1 MKYKSQISK
10 WWKKILMFGFYCIY
24 TASKELCQWL
34 EMCGSHSDGSLNSH
48 LWHVS
53 DATLPHQPVETIS
66 TKPIYIISILYLS
79 FLYIS
84 TAHGTKFSSVS
95 DRNGTKKKKKK
106 HLYYFGKK
114 NIYIYDKISIY
125 NTRIEV
131 VKAWPLIP

>member
-24 TASKELCQWL
+24 TAPKELCQWL
-34 EMCGSHSDGSLNSH
+34 EMFGSHSDGSLNSH

-53 DATLPHQPVETIS
+53 DATLPHQTVETIS

-84 TAHGTKFSSVS
+84 TAHGTKFSSVN
-95 DRNGTKKKKKK
+95 DRNETTKPKKKITYTYF
-106 HLYYFGKK
+106 LY
-114 NIYIYDKISIY
+114 IYIYIHDRISIY
-125 NTRIEV
+125 NTRIEA
-131 VKAWPLIP
+131 VKACL